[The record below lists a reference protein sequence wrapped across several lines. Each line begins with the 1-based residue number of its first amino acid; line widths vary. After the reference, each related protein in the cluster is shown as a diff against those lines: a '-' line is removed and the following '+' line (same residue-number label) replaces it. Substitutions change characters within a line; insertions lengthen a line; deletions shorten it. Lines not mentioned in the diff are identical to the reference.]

1 MSILNIG
8 SATEIH
14 TMLCYADADI
24 MKRFRL
30 QCEQT
35 VHMRLKSLQSC
46 LLSTLTVKATKCSY
60 NYVKLTS
67 DFITRNEY

>member
-14 TMLCYADADI
+14 TMLCYADL

-30 QCEQT
+30 QCEHSSHEAK
-35 VHMRLKSLQSC
+35 VPSKLC

>member
-14 TMLCYADADI
+14 TMLCYADI